1 MNTFYSFPLDYS
13 TNPSE
18 YYWFKEGFNKEEL
31 DIIEKDVQLI
41 KPQYGTIASG
51 GDPDDITGIRKST
64 IRWMFQDPKF
74 EWIYNRISELVTEA
88 NNAIWKFD
96 ITGMPEAIQYTEY
109 YDNGGHYDWHMD
121 CGPGE
126 LSTRKVSVTVQLS
139 DSDEYEGGDLEFMR
153 GSTAEQAPR
162 GKGVVVIFPSYM
174 LHRVTPITK
183 GTRKSFVL
191 WLGGS
196 HYR

>member
-1 MNTFYSFPLDYS
+1 MNKFYSFTPDYS
-13 TNPSE
+13 TNPCE
-18 YYWFKEGFNKEEL
+18 YYWFKEGFNAEEL
-31 DIIEKDVQLI
+31 ATIDKDVKSI
-41 KPQYGTIASG
+41 TPQYGTIANG
-51 GDPDDITGIRKST
+51 GTADDIKDIRKST
-64 IRWMFQDPKF
+64 IRWVNQDPKF
-74 EWIYNRISELVTEA
+74 EWIYDRLSELVKEA
-88 NNAIWKFD
+88 NDAIWKFD
-96 ITGMPEAIQYTEY
+96 ITSMPEAIQYTEY

-121 CGPGE
+121 CGPNE
-126 LSTRKVSVTVQLS
+126 LSTRKISITVQLS

-153 GSTAEQAPR
+153 GSTPEKAPR
-162 GKGVVVIFPSYM
+162 GKGVVVMFPSFM

>member
-1 MNTFYSFPLDYS
+1 
-13 TNPSE
+13 
-18 YYWFKEGFNKEEL
+18 
-31 DIIEKDVQLI
+31 
-41 KPQYGTIASG
+41 
-51 GDPDDITGIRKST
+51 
-64 IRWMFQDPKF
+64 
-74 EWIYNRISELVTEA
+74 
-88 NNAIWKFD
+88 
-96 ITGMPEAIQYTEY
+96 
-109 YDNGGHYDWHMD
+109 MD

-183 GTRKSFVL
+183 GIRKSFVI